1 MDAQGIFAVLLLDPS
16 VRCCRQGFL
25 QFAQRDG
32 FIFIK
37 PPSRLRACETTDF
50 VRDGLEARTEGFAK
64 LKNFLHFSV
73 LKIPSPT
80 TYVVPSLQTWRG
92 FSVLIE
98 FKAICK

>member
-1 MDAQGIFAVLLLDPS
+1 MDASGIFAALLLDPS

-50 VRDGLEARTEGFAK
+50 VRDGLEARTEGFARIHA
-64 LKNFLHFSV
+64 LGDQL
-73 LKIPSPT
+73 LIAT
-80 TYVVPSLQTWRG
+80 TKTC
-92 FSVLIE
+92 I
-98 FKAICK
+98 